1 MRLLSIASASLA
13 LFSST
18 TLAACPYQN
27 SGHAASYHG
36 YNAPHAKRDISVSL
50 TSKTG
55 NTSTP
60 RPDGKK
66 GTLMFNRLSP
76 RSSVLYIANSDG
88 TNARRL
94 LSNSSAVF
102 EYHATFSPDGKYII
116 YTSEKR
122 GAGQA
127 DLYRV
132 RVNGTGIEELVATDA
147 VDDQGVLS
155 PDGNWLAYVSSGNGW
170 KANIWV
176 KDLETGETRN
186 LTNTASVKGVS
197 WSPDGYFKPAWS
209 PDGQWIAFSSDRN
222 TGWYSHSDGTAWEN
236 TQELSIYAIR
246 PDGTDFRLVATKPG
260 YALGSPKWS
269 SDGRR
274 IVYYE
279 MERTQTYNARS
290 AGLWNDAA
298 NQIWSVDFETG
309 ETRQETETNV
319 LKVSPQYVSDEL
331 GIGYFVKSHADVAGI
346 YYTNK
351 ANATVTFRT
360 LQMPFNNPSWSPD
373 GKQVVFEVLNREPPN
388 PSHKPFSPDPEWIY
402 AIGRQ
407 FPTTSPDGE
416 KIAFPDPFREN
427 VVIANVSD
435 LHHADNED
443 LKNITIPAAGP
454 IRNLTNNLQAPLEV
468 IQPAWSPDGEWI
480 AFGAGGYFQ
489 QRRQHAAA
497 IYRVKAD
504 NSSLPERLTVLRN
517 NSGFPSYSH
526 DGNSIV
532 YRQWGPPGSAGYGL
546 YVYDIAKNVTTQL
559 TEGTMSD
566 NFPSFSPD
574 GSRIVFTRR
583 MNVTNFDICT
593 IKPDGT
599 DLQVLTDSAANDAH
613 GVWTYD
619 GRIVYSSGASGWKA
633 EAATYDQAEQPYG
646 QLWIMD
652 ADGSNK
658 YQIADSLWEDAM
670 PIYLPGVYL

>member
-1 MRLLSIASASLA
+1 MRLLSIASASIA
-13 LFSST
+13 LFTSN

-36 YNAPHAKRDISVSL
+36 YNAPHAKRDISISL
-50 TSKTG
+50 SDKKG
-55 NTSTP
+55 NTTTP
-60 RPDGKK
+60 DSKGKK
-66 GTLMFNRLSP
+66 GTLMFNRLAPS
-76 RSSVLYIANSDG
+76 SSVLYIANSDG

-94 LSNSSAVF
+94 LSNSTAVF
-102 EYHATFSPDGKYII
+102 EYHATFSPDGKYIV

-155 PDGNWLAYVSSGNGW
+155 PDGNWLAYVSSDNGW
-170 KANIWV
+170 KADIWV
-176 KDLETGETRN
+176 KDLRTGETRN

-222 TGWYSHSDGTAWEN
+222 TGWYNHGDGTAWEN

-260 YALGSPKWS
+260 HALGSPKWS
-269 SDGRR
+269 PDGKR

-309 ETRQETETNV
+309 KTKQETSSNV
-319 LKVSPQYVSDEL
+319 LKVSPQYVNDEL

-346 YYTNK
+346 YYTNAPDK
-351 ANATVTFRT
+351 TVTFRT
-360 LQMPFNNPSWSPD
+360 LQMPFNNPSC
-373 GKQVVFEVLNREPPN
+373 
-388 PSHKPFSPDPEWIY
+388 PDPEWIY
-402 AIGRQ
+402 AIGQQ
-407 FPTTSPDGE
+407 FPTTSPKGD
-416 KIAFPDPFREN
+416 KIAFPDPWRRS
-427 VVIANVSD
+427 VVVANVSD
-435 LHHADNED
+435 LAHEDNVP
-443 LKNITIPAAGP
+443 LKNLTIPAAGP
-454 IRNLTNNLQAPLEV
+454 IRNLTNNLQAPMEV

-489 QRRQHAAA
+489 QRRQFAAA

-504 NSSLPERLTVLRN
+504 NSSLPEKLTDLRN

-532 YRQWGPPGSAGYGL
+532 YRQWGHPGQAGYGL
-546 YVYDIAKNVTTQL
+546 YVYDIAKNVTTRL

-599 DLQVLTDSAANDAH
+599 DLRVLTDSAANDAH

-619 GRIVYSSGASGWKA
+619 GRILYSS
-633 EAATYDQAEQPYG
+633 
-646 QLWIMD
+646 
-652 ADGSNK
+652 
-658 YQIADSLWEDAM
+658 EDAM